1 MCGTSRTSEAAPWLT
16 SDVVET
22 HLADLSG
29 WCCQLHPAA
38 PLESVQTNTGN
49 YSQTLFGPGEVPPPE
64 LSSSSSSSSSCL
76 LSVKAGVWAQMS
88 PLPDS
93 SWSPPHSYFSVGVQ
107 TSELFFF
114 VCLFFVGT
122 SQRGH
127 RSPPPP
133 THHNSNDTQ
142 HPTRSLTATI
152 DSLDCFLSS
161 VYLTSRSRKG
171 TPLPYRTRH
180 CWSALDFKLQ
190 CCFSYLGEVPS
201 FLCLRNKWPRYQ
213 HLTRSGSF
221 CL

>member
-1 MCGTSRTSEAAPWLT
+1 MRCLHQSCHLHHPLLLLASFLLKQEFEHKWVHCLT
-16 SDVVET
+16 
-22 HLADLSG
+22 
-29 WCCQLHPAA
+29 P
-38 PLESVQTNTGN
+38 
-49 YSQTLFGPGEVPPPE
+49 PGVHHTVTF
-64 LSSSSSSSSSCL
+64 L
-76 LSVKAGVWAQMS
+76 LVYRR
-88 PLPDS
+88 
-93 SWSPPHSYFSVGVQ
+93 HN
-107 TSELFFF
+107 FFF
-114 VCLFFVGT
+114 WLFFVGT

-133 THHNSNDTQ
+133 MHHNSNDTQ

-201 FLCLRNKWPRYQ
+201 FLCLRNKWLRYQ